1 MHFQVLTTLLA
12 AFAVGHVLAGPIAA
26 PLPDIDSPNDDAIAL
41 QARDAELSEIE
52 KIHQRAAEAHNAVI
66 LKAREEAAAAGHA
79 WGVYP
84 AYPQGAVSNFAVAGT
99 SAEHSTETTKLLGLI
114 PLLTTDKDTV
124 KAAQAQGFQVTQY
137 WKNKRAVA
145 YEA

>member
-1 MHFQVLTTLLA
+1 MSQSA
-12 AFAVGHVLAGPIAA
+12 
-26 PLPDIDSPNDDAIAL
+26 NDDAIAI
-41 QARDAELSEIE
+41 QAREAQLSEIE

-84 AYPQGAVSNFAVAGT
+84 AYPRGAVSTFGAAGT

-114 PLLTTDKDTV
+114 PLFTTDKDTV
-124 KAAQAQGFQVTQY
+124 KAAQAQGFEVTQFY
-137 WKNKRAVA
+137 KNKRATA